1 MMPAVSGAVLA
12 ISDSLAAS
20 IVVKVTV
27 VVALGLA
34 TVQLSRRSR
43 AAVRHALLAVTFG
56 AMLLLPIVSMIAP
69 SVHVTVP
76 VAEVSR
82 AAWPLAVNNTA
93 PIPPVTLPADGGVA
107 LAAPQKSS
115 TFSLSVLLLAG
126 WIVGAAVFL
135 VPVITGLWQIRSL
148 RRSGLP
154 WLDGQSVA
162 ETLALDA
169 GIHRRIEV
177 LLHEALPGPI
187 TCGVLH
193 PAVVLPRDAESWPR
207 EDLSRAIVHE
217 LEHVRRG
224 DSATRFLARA
234 VCALYWFH
242 PLTWIAWRKLVLEA
256 ERSCDDA
263 VLRRSEAT
271 AYADQ
276 LVGLAKR
283 LPTAQRSPLL
293 AMASRSDLAARI
305 AAVLDGK
312 QQRGQVGG
320 SSLALAS
327 AAAVL
332 LVFVVSPLILVAA
345 PQAPAAAAS
354 IEQTEQQV
362 IHFRP
367 SLAQSALQNDGRP
380 SIQLAQAKAPTVQ
393 PRPVAPRNPQTFDV
407 VSIKPVDP
415 NGGRGAGVPP
425 PCGPLKYA
433 TGLVYGLTTA
443 SKLIQDAYGL
453 SPHQISGGPSWLDSD
468 SYCIEAKSLKP
479 AGADQLKLMLQ
490 PMLADRFKLVA
501 RYGTKEMPVYMMTVA
516 KKGLLFEVKP
526 GDPMATPN
534 LRLTTQD
541 LDAAGYK
548 LRTQIDQSSPAR
560 MLVTQRTM
568 AEFAAFLSSSPLAP
582 SDAIDRPVVD
592 KTGLEGRYLLVMR
605 WTDDDFRGDIEQQ
618 FGLKLEPG
626 KAPLPAIV
634 IEGVSKPSAN

>member
-1 MMPAVSGAVLA
+1 M
-12 ISDSLAAS
+12 
-20 IVVKVTV
+20 
-27 VVALGLA
+27 
-34 TVQLSRRSR
+34 
-43 AAVRHALLAVTFG
+43 RHALLTVMFG
-56 AMLLLPIVSMIAP
+56 AMLVMPIASFVTP
-69 SVHVTVP
+69 SVHVAVP
-76 VAEVSR
+76 VAVAGR
-82 AAWPLAVNNTA
+82 AEP
-93 PIPPVTLPADGGVA
+93 PPVFDAMEAIPSVAAAADAAGVKPAT
-107 LAAPQKSS
+107 PQAFR
-115 TFSLSVLLLAG
+115 FSQSVLLLGG
-126 WIVGAAVFL
+126 WIIGTAVFL
-135 VPVITGLWQIRSL
+135 LPVLVGLWQIRFL

-154 WLDGQSVA
+154 WLKGRSIA
-162 ETLALDA
+162 EALALDA

-193 PAVVLPRDAESWPR
+193 PAIILPRDAGSWAQ
-207 EDLSRAIVHE
+207 EDLSRAIIHE
-217 LEHVRRG
+217 LEHVRRV
-224 DSATRFLARA
+224 DSATRCLARA
-234 VCALYWFH
+234 ACALYWFH
-242 PLTWIAWRKLVLEA
+242 PLAWIAWRKLLLEA

-276 LVGLAKR
+276 LVELAKR

-293 AMASRSDLAARI
+293 AMASRSDLAACI

-312 QQRGQVGG
+312 QRRGQVGG
-320 SSLALAS
+320 FSLALAC

-332 LVFVVSPLILVAA
+332 LVVVVSPLILVAA

-367 SLAQSALQNDGRP
+367 SLAQPALQNDGRP
-380 SIQLAQAKAPTVQ
+380 SIQLAQAKAPAVQ
-393 PRPVAPRNPQTFDV
+393 PQPVAPRNPPTFDV
-407 VSIKPVDP
+407 VSMKPVDP
-415 NGGRGAGVPP
+415 NGGRGAGSPP

-433 TGLVYGLTTA
+433 TGLVYGLTTT

-453 SPHQISGGPSWLDSD
+453 SPHQISGGLSWLDSD
-468 SYCIEAKSLKP
+468 SYCIEAKSVKP

-501 RYGTKEMPVYMMTVA
+501 RYGTKEMPVYIMTVA

-526 GDPMATPN
+526 GDPMTAPN

-548 LRTQIDQSSPAR
+548 LRTHIDQSLPAR

-568 AEFAAFLSSSPLAP
+568 AELAAFLSSSPLAP

-634 IEGVSKPSAN
+634 IEGISKPSAN